1 MHMIIDKDRTAR
13 SLQIIHP
20 VSNGYKLKNIYSK
33 LLDFN

>member
-20 VSNGYKLKNIYSK
+20 VSNGYTLKIYSK